1 MKNFLS
7 ALLLA
12 IACSTGQAQEV
23 FKIAMIDPLS
33 GPMADIGRIFENHLR
48 FAADQINSRGGI
60 NGIKLEV
67 SAYDNKLSAAE
78 SATALQAAVGAGV
91 KVVFVGGGS
100 AAVAAIVTAANRNN
114 ERNPNKLVLVFN
126 YGGFDPDL
134 VGKNCSFWH
143 FLTDAQVPMRMK
155 AMVDFVGKRPDIKKV
170 YFINPDYSF
179 GRQWAAYGKSMLAA
193 ARPDIE
199 FVGEDYFQMG
209 AVKDF
214 SPYIAKIRAAGADT
228 VVSGNWGNDMALMVR
243 AAGDSGL
250 KLNVLTHGVA
260 NKGTMIALSVA
271 KTVKLS
277 MVGDWYPGSD
287 NNVVK
292 NLAASF
298 EEKYKEAF
306 YLARLSVGTE
316 LLANGIAAAK
326 STDPL
331 KIALALEGISYKSMI
346 GDVTMRKKDHQ
357 FLLPQIIYTS
367 HPVDGKAVKMG
378 FDGTDYGFVK
388 ESESSAKALEV
399 PNTCNMKRPS
409 GT

>member
-399 PNTCNMKRPS
+399 PNTCNMKRTS

>member
-1 MKNFLS
+1 MKKFLS

>member
-199 FVGEDYFQMG
+199 FVGEDYF
-209 AVKDF
+209 
-214 SPYIAKIRAAGADT
+214 
-228 VVSGNWGNDMALMVR
+228 
-243 AAGDSGL
+243 
-250 KLNVLTHGVA
+250 
-260 NKGTMIALSVA
+260 
-271 KTVKLS
+271 
-277 MVGDWYPGSD
+277 
-287 NNVVK
+287 
-292 NLAASF
+292 
-298 EEKYKEAF
+298 
-306 YLARLSVGTE
+306 
-316 LLANGIAAAK
+316 
-326 STDPL
+326 
-331 KIALALEGISYKSMI
+331 
-346 GDVTMRKKDHQ
+346 
-357 FLLPQIIYTS
+357 
-367 HPVDGKAVKMG
+367 
-378 FDGTDYGFVK
+378 
-388 ESESSAKALEV
+388 
-399 PNTCNMKRPS
+399 
-409 GT
+409 

>member
-78 SATALQAAVGAGV
+78 SATALQVAVGAGV